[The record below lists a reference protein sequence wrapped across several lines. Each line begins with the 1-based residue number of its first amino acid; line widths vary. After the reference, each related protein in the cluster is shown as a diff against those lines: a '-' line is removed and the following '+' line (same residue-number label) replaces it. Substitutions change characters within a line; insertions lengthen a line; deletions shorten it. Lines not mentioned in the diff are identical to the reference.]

1 MATNTEHYNLV
12 KPDYADAADV
22 AQLNDNMDIIDSILW
37 QLANAGADEELLK
50 KVQEILDKIGETAD
64 TGGSTTLGSVM
75 AKLNEDL
82 KLDGSALQEIINL
95 GVIINGEA
103 SPYGTGLLGNVTFDS
118 NKFTWPSQDY
128 YNRYVIQVESLT
140 IPSGQT
146 MKPPAKCDGL
156 YILSKGDVTIDGD
169 IDIRGLRKT
178 FGAVNM
184 SPTINVGTKTFELA
198 KGGYAPKGGASGAG
212 TNQTYGGE
220 TATPSPAFTPTDSIS
235 GNVNGGGV
243 GKYGVAGISSLPYYT
258 SRDAEG
264 VDNYNDSN
272 FLEEVA
278 NTAGSIKTANN
289 APSAVVIIAKGTV
302 TINGKILASA
312 SSGQAPQDGGDVMYM
327 ANNGFGTHWHFSV
340 SGDGAMPPSGGGAV
354 TIICNAIIINGSID
368 TNGKKET
375 YSDGLNRS
383 SANCSLK
390 SKYYINNLN
399 ANNETEANDSSMR
412 NYVKGGIGG
421 KGGTFI
427 STAGEIKVYTGVSE

>member
-103 SPYGTGLLGNVTFDS
+103 SPYGTGLLGDVTFNS
-118 NKFTWPSQDY
+118 SKFTWPTQDY
-128 YNRYVIQVESLT
+128 YNRYILQVESLT

-156 YILSKGDVTIDGD
+156 YILSKGDVTIDGN
-169 IDIRGLRKT
+169 IDVRGLRKT
-178 FGAVNM
+178 FKAVTI

-198 KGGYAPKGGASGAG
+198 KGGYAPKGGANGASGKIVGARNLNDETG
-212 TNQTYGGE
+212 EVLQTFTSE
-220 TATPSPAFTPTDSIS
+220 SPSNSIA

-243 GKYGVAGISSLPYYT
+243 GTAISTTEYATGDYSNGNVTTQKHGQKIIVYG
-258 SRDAEG
+258 
-264 VDNYNDSN
+264 
-272 FLEEVA
+272 
-278 NTAGSIKTANN
+278 TAPTALI
-289 APSAVVIIAKGTV
+289 IIAKGTV
-302 TINGKILASA
+302 TINGEIIANASNGVSA
-312 SSGQAPQDGGDVMYM
+312 TAGTQSAIDIGNIDGKSGVGG
-327 ANNGFGTHWHFSV
+327 T
-340 SGDGAMPPSGGGAV
+340 GAIPCSGGGCI
-354 TIICNAIIINGSID
+354 TIICNQLSCNGEIN
-368 TNGKKET
+368 TNGDTFTSPDGTSYNTQKKYMT
-375 YSDGLNRS
+375 G
-383 SANCSLK
+383 ANV
-390 SKYYINNLN
+390 Y
-399 ANNETEANDSSMR
+399 
-412 NYVKGGIGG
+412 GGAGG

>member
-12 KPDYADAADV
+12 KPDYTDAADV

-50 KVQEILDKIGETAD
+50 KVQEILDKIGETDD

-169 IDIRGLRKT
+169 IDVRGLRKT
-178 FGAVNM
+178 FGAVTM

-212 TNQTYGGE
+212 TNQVYGGE
-220 TATPSPAFTPTDSIS
+220 TNTPAPAYTPQNSIE

-243 GKYGVAGISSLPYYT
+243 GKYGKAGISSLAYYT
-258 SRDAEG
+258 SRDGEG
-264 VDNYNDSN
+264 VDAYNFSQ
-272 FLEEVA
+272 FLEHIT
-278 NTAGSIKTANN
+278 NTAGSVITCNT
-289 APSAVVIIAKGTV
+289 APSSVVIIAKGNV
-302 TINGKILASA
+302 TINGQIIASA
-312 SSGQAPQDGGDVMYM
+312 SSGKKPEDGGDIMYKV
-327 ANNGFGTHWHFSV
+327 NNGFGTYWHFSV
-340 SGDGAMPPSGGGAV
+340 SGDGAQPPSGGGCI
-354 TIICNAIIINGSID
+354 TIICNSFNITGKLD
-368 TNGKKET
+368 TNGKKEQ
-375 YSDGLNRS
+375 YSDGLDRS
-383 SANCSLK
+383 GANCSLQ
-390 SKYYINNLN
+390 SKYYIRDLN
-399 ANNETEANDSSMR
+399 ANNTTEVNDSSMK

-427 STAGEIKVYTGVSE
+427 STAGEIKVYEGVDE